1 MSNIAGIVTAALVV
15 SLVPYS
21 QAALSS
27 DEKAEI
33 LKAHN
38 SFRARAQ
45 PTPTNMVAL
54 VSQLRNIPSLNQ
66 L

>member
-1 MSNIAGIVTAALVV
+1 MSYTAVIVAAALAY
-15 SLVPYS
+15 LTIPS

-33 LKAHN
+33 LRAHN
-38 SFRARAQ
+38 IFRSRAK

-54 VSQLRNIPSLNQ
+54 VSHLTLS
-66 L
+66 